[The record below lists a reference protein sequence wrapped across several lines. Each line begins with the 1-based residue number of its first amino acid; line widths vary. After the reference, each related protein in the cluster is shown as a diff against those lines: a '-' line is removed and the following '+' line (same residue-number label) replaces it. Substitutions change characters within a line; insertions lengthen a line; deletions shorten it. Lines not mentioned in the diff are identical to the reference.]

1 MDPTWSLHKVLYTLY
16 LVTTPL
22 VLQLFLFNLKT
33 LQQILTVSHCKVQYF
48 DLRNITP
55 WSNRDHTWC
64 NTKIFNILKSCYP
77 TLILFR
83 ASVAL
88 NKCSVCAFVLSS
100 QLIMDI
106 TKVLLNF
113 GVFYNILSC
122 SRQRCTQW
130 RLSPKTRR
138 DNLGK
143 CGKAESSDK
152 FVLAR
157 SVLHICG
164 VGVVGVG
171 GYCEGGLSAL

>member
-1 MDPTWSLHKVLYTLY
+1 MSSSNGRRGEYGGGVIGPPILQSPCLKVDPTWSLHKVLYTLY

-22 VLQLFLFNLKT
+22 VLQLFLFNLET

-122 SRQRCTQW
+122 SRHTQCNGDY
-130 RLSPKTRR
+130 LQKQEETT
-138 DNLGK
+138 
-143 CGKAESSDK
+143 
-152 FVLAR
+152 
-157 SVLHICG
+157 
-164 VGVVGVG
+164 
-171 GYCEGGLSAL
+171 